1 LALAPGVKGV
11 VDELVAFEQLVV
23 IGG

>member
-1 LALAPGVKGV
+1 LALAPGVEGV